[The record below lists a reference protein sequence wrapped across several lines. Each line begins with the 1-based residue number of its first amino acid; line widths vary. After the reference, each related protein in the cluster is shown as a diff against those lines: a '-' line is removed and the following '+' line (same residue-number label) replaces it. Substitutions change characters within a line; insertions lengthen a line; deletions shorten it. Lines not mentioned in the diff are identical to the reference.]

1 MKVRSRIAVV
11 FLLALLALSYTSS
24 AQVQRTSGQVPH
36 DSTSLSGVAYWQNTT
51 GYPVTSH
58 PSCVASGAY
67 VYCVGGASPI
77 LLTNTFYANLSSSGV
92 SAWKVTANYPTS
104 ELGESCV
111 VSGAYI
117 YCVGGADSDS
127 VFYAQLSSSGISSWS
142 NTTGYPRSVG
152 DETCVTSRG
161 YIYCVG
167 GGAEKFYYA
176 QLSSSGVSSW
186 NVTARY
192 PASIQD
198 PSCVASGG
206 YIYCVGGEAG
216 PYDTPTNAVFYAA
229 LSSSGVSTWTA
240 ADQFP
245 MSLADQSCVASNGY
259 IY

>member
-11 FLLALLALSYTSS
+11 FLLALLARSYTSS

-167 GGAEKFYYA
+167 GGA
-176 QLSSSGVSSW
+176 
-186 NVTARY
+186 
-192 PASIQD
+192 
-198 PSCVASGG
+198 
-206 YIYCVGGEAG
+206 
-216 PYDTPTNAVFYAA
+216 DTF
-229 LSSSGVSTWTA
+229 
-240 ADQFP
+240 
-245 MSLADQSCVASNGY
+245 
-259 IY
+259 